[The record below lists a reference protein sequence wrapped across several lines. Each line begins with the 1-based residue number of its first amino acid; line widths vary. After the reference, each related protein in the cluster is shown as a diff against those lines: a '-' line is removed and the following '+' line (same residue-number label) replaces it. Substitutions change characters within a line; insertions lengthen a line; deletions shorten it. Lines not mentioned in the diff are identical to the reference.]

1 MGVCVRTRACV
12 CARLC
17 RHLLSLIGLPVAEPT
32 GDRAGSICSRRRS
45 NDALMPYAKSP
56 HLLSLLT
63 FVANGS

>member
-1 MGVCVRTRACV
+1 MWAYVYAHARV
-12 CARLC
+12 CARVC
-17 RHLLSLIGLPVAEPT
+17 RHLLPLIGLPVAEPT

-56 HLLSLLT
+56 HLLSMLT